1 MCCPWCKSANRPTAC
16 ATVEARLRG
25 RPGTGWDAA
34 GLMNAPLDH
43 PVSGFPLSDD
53 LLPWVGSGP
62 RHDIGVLGRVERP
75 RSTAADQGWSALTRC
90 NRQAET
96 WDLKAFQSPSQSS
109 GFPLSVAPSSRL
121 AAEWWPRGRGTT
133 TSCPRAWR
141 SPAPTWRSPCGGRR
155 DPARAAR
162 GAAPTSSH

>member
-1 MCCPWCKSANRPTAC
+1 
-16 ATVEARLRG
+16 VEARLRG

-121 AAEWWPRGRGTT
+121 AAEWWPRGRGT
-133 TSCPRAWR
+133 SLRRALGRGVAPPLPGVHHAADDGIRLGQHVVLPLPRAIKR
-141 SPAPTWRSPCGGRR
+141 N
-155 DPARAAR
+155 
-162 GAAPTSSH
+162 